1 MGLKENSRVLV
12 IGGGSWATA
21 LSKLVSENKKEL
33 FWWMRN
39 EDSIAHLNKFGH
51 NPKYLQSASFE
62 TSNIELDSDLTALV
76 SKAEILR
83 PA

>member
-21 LSKLVSENKKEL
+21 LSKLVSENKKQL

-51 NPKYLQSASFE
+51 NPKYLQSA
-62 TSNIELDSDLTALV
+62 
-76 SKAEILR
+76 
-83 PA
+83 